1 MSTLHRWRDT
11 MAMYERALLHASSAI
26 NQVDKDLKIRL
37 SNLVNTI
44 ESSKYCA
51 HAQSVLEQDNE
62 EELDV
67 VKNAK
72 LQKVVYY
79 DLSNEH
85 LKIFIICL
93 APLDKTFRR
102 IL

>member
-1 MSTLHRWRDT
+1 
-11 MAMYERALLHASSAI
+11 MAMYERALHHASSAI
-26 NQVDKDLKIRL
+26 NQVDNNLRIQL
-37 SNLVNTI
+37 GNLVNTI

-72 LQKVVYY
+72 LQKVVSG
-79 DLSNEH
+79 LV
-85 LKIFIICL
+85 
-93 APLDKTFRR
+93 
-102 IL
+102 